1 MNTVRMN
8 ITLPE
13 DVARHLKKIKNKSAF
28 IAESIKEKIE
38 HIEEAHLLQQLEA
51 AYQEETLL
59 CMEDAKLLDGAVA
72 DGLTEDEDE
81 TWRNI
86 YREL

>member
-13 DVARHLKKIKNKSAF
+13 DVARHLKNIKNKSAF
-28 IAESIKEKIE
+28 IAESIKEKME
-38 HIEEAHLLQQLEA
+38 HLEETHLLQQLEV
-51 AYQEETLL
+51 AYQEEALL
-59 CMEDAKLLDGAVA
+59 CMEETKLLDGAVA

-81 TWRNI
+81 TWRSL
-86 YREL
+86 YREF

>member
-1 MNTVRMN
+1 MHTVRMN

-38 HIEEAHLLQQLEA
+38 HLEETHLLQQLEA

-59 CMEDAKLLDGAVA
+59 YMEDAKLLNGAVA
-72 DGLTEDEDE
+72 DGLTGDEDE

-86 YREL
+86 YRGF